1 MALSIPFVS
10 RPTIAAGGDEPPS
23 PSMAPAWQW
32 QALILRFGFL
42 STGSLMLFWA
52 SKIWERGQIAI
63 NHEVIVLTIGLYVM
77 GFLLLGLAMLNVSRL
92 ARYIAIIPMAALIG
106 LAFNFYVTI
115 EISTPSYGTDTLALS
130 HVAAE
135 TLLAGD
141 NPFSV
146 QGQETVIAASE
157 RFGLPATFVTPKT
170 DGESIDRLL
179 SWPAGHFLPFVP
191 ALKLGITD
199 LRWVVGFVEVLTFL
213 LLWWK
218 APPALRPLTFLPI
231 LIDPDLGVNYP
242 AGGVTD
248 FIWVLPLVG
257 TALSLKERRY
267 VLAAVLF
274 GVAAAIKQQPWILA
288 PFLMIWVWHDY
299 AALTLQTRLT
309 AVARFASVAAASFL
323 AINLPFIV
331 WDAESWLASVLLPAR
346 DQLIPFGSGISMLTQ
361 VGIAQLPK
369 HFYTIASLGVWAI
382 LVLAYAIHFRALKLA
397 IWLFPAIVL
406 WFGYRSLQ
414 NYFIFWTP
422 MLLVALFF
430 WWEETSKNQ
439 EPSAAA

>member
-1 MALSIPFVS
+1 MALSIPFIS
-10 RPTIAAGGDEPPS
+10 RAQIAAVGNEPPS
-23 PSMAPAWQW
+23 PSITPAWQW

-52 SKIWERGQIAI
+52 SHVWERGQVGTH
-63 NHEVIVLTIGLYVM
+63 HEVVAMTLSLYVLA
-77 GFLLLGLAMLNVSRL
+77 FLLLGMAVLNVSRL
-92 ARYIAIIPMAALIG
+92 ARYVAIIPVAALIG

-115 EISTPSYGTDTLALS
+115 EISIPSYGTDTLALS
-130 HVAAE
+130 HVAAA

-146 QGQETVIAASE
+146 QGQDTVIAASE
-157 RFGLPATFVTPKT
+157 RFGLPATFVTPTT

-191 ALKLGITD
+191 ALKPGITD

-218 APPALRPLTFLPI
+218 APSALRPLTFIPI
-231 LIDPDLGVNYP
+231 LIDPNLGLNYP

-267 VLAAVLF
+267 VLAALLF
-274 GVAAAIKQQPWILA
+274 GVAAATKQQPWILA
-288 PFLMIWVWHDY
+288 PFLAIWVWHDFE
-299 AALTLQTRLT
+299 ALPIPARLA
-309 AVARFASVAAASFL
+309 AVAKFAVVSAIGFL
-323 AINLPFIV
+323 AVNLPFIV
-331 WDAESWLASVLLPAR
+331 WDPGSWLASVLLPAR

-369 HFYTIASLGVWAI
+369 HFYTLASFGVWAI
-382 LVLAYAIHFRALKLA
+382 LVLAYAIHFRVLRLA

-422 MLLVALFF
+422 LLLVALFF
-430 WWEETSKNQ
+430 WWEEANKEK
-439 EPSAAA
+439 EPSAT